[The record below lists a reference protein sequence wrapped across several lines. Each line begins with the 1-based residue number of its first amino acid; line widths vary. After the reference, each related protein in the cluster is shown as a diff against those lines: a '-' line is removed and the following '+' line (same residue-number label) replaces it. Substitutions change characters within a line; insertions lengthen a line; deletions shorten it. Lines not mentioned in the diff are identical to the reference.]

1 MGTVVDL
8 PHKQLNMRLWA
19 LSSSLWHAASS
30 PSLEL
35 PPPLLTQS
43 ALHSLPLVVLF
54 SPPEPPPPPSRPRLC
69 WLARPSS
76 SRGCSSTSFSLKRP
90 KKKGENNIKMSKS

>member
-8 PHKQLNMRLWA
+8 PHKQLNRRLWA

-35 PPPLLTQS
+35 PPPLLTQP
-43 ALHSLPLVVLF
+43 ALYSLPLVVLF
-54 SPPEPPPPPSRPRLC
+54 SPPEPPLPPSPPRLC

-90 KKKGENNIKMSKS
+90 KKGENNIKMSKS

>member
-8 PHKQLNMRLWA
+8 PHKQLNMKVMGFVVL
-19 LSSSLWHAASS
+19 LWHAASS

-43 ALHSLPLVVLF
+43 ALHSLPLVVLS
-54 SPPEPPPPPSRPRLC
+54 SPPEPPPPPRPC